1 MEIYPEDALWDEV
14 IYLAYHIH
22 WDLDR
27 LLDLEHSDRV
37 RLVEKVAALNRRAL
51 DEAGKITND
60 PAIMTGGKIIGIT
73 R

>member
-1 MEIYPEDALWDEV
+1 MEIYPEDTLWDEV

-51 DEAGKITND
+51 DEAKKIL
-60 PAIMTGGKIIGIT
+60 A
-73 R
+73 

>member
-37 RLVEKVAALNRRAL
+37 RLVEKVAALNRLAL
-51 DEAGKITND
+51 DEARKIM
-60 PAIMTGGKIIGIT
+60 A
-73 R
+73 